1 MNTPESHTRSLTAH
15 IKGGIGGGF
24 IFIVIEVLLA
34 IQLTAT
40 AERAGLS
47 SVVRMDVLF
56 LAIFL
61 IMAGGSYLA
70 GRLLGLSIKAYLR
83 PYLNEQGLLANTPA
97 TKWTLRSV
105 TWLPLGVFGLASFAQ
120 MACERVHV
128 VVVPV
133 VLSQVRDC
141 YVFTNSIQSLLHG
154 CCVGLLL
161 TVFWEVRSLEKQ
173 CGYRVQIQT
182 PTTTGWS
189 GVNVAVVMGLIFVI
203 AYGFYKT
210 FTLGR

>member
-1 MNTPESHTRSLTAH
+1 
-15 IKGGIGGGF
+15 
-24 IFIVIEVLLA
+24 
-34 IQLTAT
+34 
-40 AERAGLS
+40 
-47 SVVRMDVLF
+47 MDVLF

-70 GRLLGLSIKAYLR
+70 GRLLGSSIKAYLC
-83 PYLNEQGLLANTPA
+83 PYLDEQGLLANNRA

-105 TWLPLGVFGLASFAQ
+105 TWLPLGVFGLAPFAQ

-128 VVVPV
+128 VGAPT

-141 YVFTNSIQSLLHG
+141 YVFTNSLQSLLLG

-161 TVFWEVRSLEKQ
+161 TVLGEVRSLEKQ

-189 GVNVAVVMGLIFVI
+189 GVNVALGIGLIFVI
-203 AYGFYKT
+203 AYGFYKI